1 MAPEQEVVQAEEQ
14 FYAALGALV
23 MGDSGPMKAI
33 LSHASDA
40 TAFLGW
46 GGYEHGWVQIEE
58 RWEWAHPSSRK
69 RGGGRLPTA
78 VSSCR
83 PSG

>member
-58 RWEWAHPSSRK
+58 RWSSS
-69 RGGGRLPTA
+69 A
-78 VSSCR
+78 SSIENIAPHAR
-83 PSG
+83 